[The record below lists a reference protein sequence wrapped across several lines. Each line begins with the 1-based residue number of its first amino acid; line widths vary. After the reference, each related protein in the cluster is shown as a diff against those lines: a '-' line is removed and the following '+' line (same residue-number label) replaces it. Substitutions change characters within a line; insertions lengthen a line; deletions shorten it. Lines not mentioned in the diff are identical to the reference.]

1 MKARIPLLF
10 SLLVATASTALAAG
24 GPAAGIPVR
33 SDGSSVT
40 ADVAERV
47 GPAVVFIRT
56 ERTVDAAKDGDTPFD
71 FFREFFPQQ
80 QQDDPHAQRNRRMPG
95 GGSGFVFDDDNRIL
109 TNYHVIKDAD
119 KITVVHEEQDGEEK
133 EYDARVVGFDRHSD
147 IAIIQVDKKAQL
159 PKVALGDSDAMR
171 VGDWVMAI
179 GTPFGQL
186 QGTVTVG
193 IVSAKGRN
201 DLQIMGGEATFQ
213 NYIQTDA
220 SINFGNSGGP
230 LVNMKGE
237 AIGINTA
244 INPSGQGI
252 GFAIPINMAKSIMN
266 ELITK
271 GKVRYG
277 YLGIR
282 LQELDKTLAQG
293 MGLPVDRGILVE
305 DVYPD
310 TPAAKAGIER
320 RDVITQYDGQPV
332 KEDAKFRMM
341 VGSTPIGKSVP
352 VTVLRDGKEKRVN
365 VTLAERPE
373 EDVVASAPTPET
385 STWLGIHVEDAH
397 NGEARR
403 QFNLDRGQAGVV
415 VTGVDEGSPADE
427 ANLQEG
433 DVITEVYTQNVGGL
447 DDYVTISK
455 KLKDRKDPIA
465 FLVKRGRSTN
475 YVTVSPESN

>member
-1 MKARIPLLF
+1 
-10 SLLVATASTALAAG
+10 
-24 GPAAGIPVR
+24 
-33 SDGSSVT
+33 
-40 ADVAERV
+40 
-47 GPAVVFIRT
+47 
-56 ERTVDAAKDGDTPFD
+56 
-71 FFREFFPQQ
+71 
-80 QQDDPHAQRNRRMPG
+80 
-95 GGSGFVFDDDNRIL
+95 
-109 TNYHVIKDAD
+109 
-119 KITVVHEEQDGEEK
+119 
-133 EYDARVVGFDRHSD
+133 
-147 IAIIQVDKKAQL
+147 
-159 PKVALGDSDAMR
+159 
-171 VGDWVMAI
+171 
-179 GTPFGQL
+179 
-186 QGTVTVG
+186 
-193 IVSAKGRN
+193 
-201 DLQIMGGEATFQ
+201 
-213 NYIQTDA
+213 
-220 SINFGNSGGP
+220 
-230 LVNMKGE
+230 MKGE

-252 GFAIPINMAKSIMN
+252 GFAIPINMAKNIMN

-305 DVYPD
+305 DVYPE

-332 KEDAKFRMM
+332 KEDSKFRMM
-341 VGSTPIGKSVP
+341 VGSTPIGKAVP
-352 VTVLRDGKEKRVN
+352 VVLLRDGKEKRVN

-373 EDVVASAPTPET
+373 EDVVASAPSPET
-385 STWLGIHVEDAH
+385 TAWLGIHVEDAH
-397 NGEARR
+397 NGDARR

-433 DVITEVYTQNVGGL
+433 DVITEVYTQAVGGL

-475 YVTVSPESN
+475 YVTVSPGD

>member
-1 MKARIPLLF
+1 
-10 SLLVATASTALAAG
+10 
-24 GPAAGIPVR
+24 
-33 SDGSSVT
+33 
-40 ADVAERV
+40 
-47 GPAVVFIRT
+47 
-56 ERTVDAAKDGDTPFD
+56 
-71 FFREFFPQQ
+71 
-80 QQDDPHAQRNRRMPG
+80 
-95 GGSGFVFDDDNRIL
+95 
-109 TNYHVIKDAD
+109 
-119 KITVVHEEQDGEEK
+119 
-133 EYDARVVGFDRHSD
+133 
-147 IAIIQVDKKAQL
+147 
-159 PKVALGDSDAMR
+159 
-171 VGDWVMAI
+171 
-179 GTPFGQL
+179 
-186 QGTVTVG
+186 
-193 IVSAKGRN
+193 
-201 DLQIMGGEATFQ
+201 MGGEATFQ

-252 GFAIPINMAKSIMN
+252 GFAIPINMAKGIMS

-293 MGLPVDRGILVE
+293 MGLTVDRGILVE

-320 RDVITQYDGQPV
+320 RDVITQYDGQAV
-332 KEDAKFRMM
+332 REDAKFRMM

-352 VTVLRDGKEKRVN
+352 VVVLRDGKEKRVN

-373 EDVVASAPTPET
+373 EDVVASAPTSEN
-385 STWLGIHVEDAH
+385 STWLGIHVEDARG
-397 NGEARR
+397 NDARR
-403 QFNLDRGQAGVV
+403 QFNLDRGQSGVV

-433 DVITEVYTQNVGGL
+433 DVITEVYTQNVGGI

>member
-1 MKARIPLLF
+1 
-10 SLLVATASTALAAG
+10 
-24 GPAAGIPVR
+24 
-33 SDGSSVT
+33 
-40 ADVAERV
+40 
-47 GPAVVFIRT
+47 
-56 ERTVDAAKDGDTPFD
+56 
-71 FFREFFPQQ
+71 
-80 QQDDPHAQRNRRMPG
+80 
-95 GGSGFVFDDDNRIL
+95 
-109 TNYHVIKDAD
+109 
-119 KITVVHEEQDGEEK
+119 
-133 EYDARVVGFDRHSD
+133 
-147 IAIIQVDKKAQL
+147 
-159 PKVALGDSDAMR
+159 
-171 VGDWVMAI
+171 MAI

-201 DLQIMGGEATFQ
+201 DLQIQGGEATFQ

-282 LQELDKTLAQG
+282 LEELDKTLAQG

-332 KEDAKFRMM
+332 KEDAKFRML
-341 VGSTPIGKSVP
+341 VGATPIGKTIP
-352 VTVLRDGKEKRVN
+352 VTVLRDGKEKRLN

-373 EDVVASAPTPET
+373 EDVVASAPSPET
-385 STWLGIHVEDAH
+385 SAWLGIHVEDARS
-397 NGEARR
+397 GEARR

-415 VTGVDEGSPADE
+415 VTGVDDGSPADD
-427 ANLQEG
+427 ASLQEG
-433 DVITEVYTQNVGGL
+433 DVITEVYTQNVAGL